1 MTEID
6 LKKTLKQIFDVDLP
20 ISGGSGQNIDDLIVI
35 EVEKDGVKIE
45 YQIIGFIQQLGG
57 KSWKMEKQE
66 LIPKDGRW
74 IDKIS
79 IVLDDDLDH
88 YHNFYFDITRFY
100 GK

>member
-1 MTEID
+1 MIEID

-20 ISGGSGQNIDDLIVI
+20 ISGGSGQNIDDPIVI
-35 EVEKDGVKIE
+35 EVENDGVKIE
-45 YQIIGFIQQLGG
+45 YQIIGFIQKLGG
-57 KSWKMEKQE
+57 KSWKMAKTE

-79 IVLDDDLDH
+79 IVLDDDPDH